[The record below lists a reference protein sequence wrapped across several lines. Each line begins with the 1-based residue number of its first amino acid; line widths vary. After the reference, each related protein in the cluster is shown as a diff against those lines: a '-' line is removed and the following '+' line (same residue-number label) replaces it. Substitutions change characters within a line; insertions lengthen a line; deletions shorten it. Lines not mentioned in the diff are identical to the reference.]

1 MPWWWWKYCVTAWPN
16 PQVTKTKRE
25 SILNEIF
32 PICQV
37 WETAHSDIFWQS
49 SVTDFLVAKPRLAFK
64 PLVAKPSLY
73 FDLTLNNFCQKSKV
87 PKGCIAVL
95 TEVTWGLWHAV
106 WLCGFGEIYIWC
118 VVDGGGYSNN
128 KKRNERWKT
137 HRSFLLR
144 GKYNLEIANR
154 CRLAHFLCCWS
165 ALKHCFLSSNTFLF
179 ETWEI

>member
-1 MPWWWWKYCVTAWPN
+1 MPWWWWKYWVTTWPK

-25 SILNEIF
+25 FIFNAIF
-32 PICQV
+32 PICTV

-49 SVTDFLVAKPRLAFK
+49 SVTDFLVAKPSF
-64 PLVAKPSLY
+64 Y
-73 FDLTLNNFCQKSKV
+73 FDFTLNNFCQTSKG
-87 PKGCIAVL
+87 PKGCGALL
-95 TEVTWGLWHAV
+95 TEVTCGLWHAV

-154 CRLAHFLCCWS
+154 CRLAHFFVLLICS
-165 ALKHCFLSSNTFLF
+165 
-179 ETWEI
+179 